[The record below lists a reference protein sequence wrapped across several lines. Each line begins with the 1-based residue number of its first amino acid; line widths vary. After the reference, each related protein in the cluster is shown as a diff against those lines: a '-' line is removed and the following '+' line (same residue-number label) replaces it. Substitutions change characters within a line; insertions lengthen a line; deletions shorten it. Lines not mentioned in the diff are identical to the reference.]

1 MEHDCIRLIN
11 MGFYAYHGTTKSER
25 EVGQRFYLDA
35 DIYLDLEKAGQS
47 DDVKDTIDYTKVYQL
62 INDTTCQK
70 RYHLI
75 EALAQDIAK
84 TIIEKFPQID
94 KVHITVRKPQVPL
107 ICGILD
113 HVEVSIIRKNTR

>member
-47 DDVKDTIDYTKVYQL
+47 DDVKYTIDYTKVYQL
-62 INDTTCQK
+62 INDMTCQK